1 MNLDLQSR
9 ILKVNE
15 MVTVGTVG
23 TVNILDSVMSM
34 NILGVR
40 SIQNIFRES

>member
-23 TVNILDSVMSM
+23 TMNILDSVMSM